1 MFTYMNKKL
10 LAQNKALQAEH
21 ERLKT
26 EVFLAKQHQS
36 TLENSL
42 NALRAAQ
49 EAVVENLEGPRRAY
63 KERQTLFANKAK
75 FAHDRRDAARNE
87 LELEEDK
94 LSPLFYKQSDYM
106 RAIDIGARYV

>member
-1 MFTYMNKKL
+1 MNKKL
-10 LAQNKALQAEH
+10 LTQNKALQAEN

-36 TLENSL
+36 ALENSL

-49 EAVVENLEGPRRAY
+49 EAAVEDLKGPRRAY
-63 KERQTLFANKAK
+63 KERETFFANKAK
-75 FAHDRRDAARNE
+75 FAHDRRDAAQNE

-94 LSPLFYKQSDYM
+94 LRPILCKQSDYE